1 MGKDDSLPQK
11 DDPTGTIRFADFSRQ
26 VFGPDFVLN
35 GKKAKKINPKVRR
48 GASGAA
54 FRDSSEM
61 SPEKRQF
68 NATLR
73 RSDANMR
80 RVFATMN
87 SFEQLEKIIQNKLF
101 EKTGSG
107 GMELLRLFRQIDKD
121 KNMAIDIDEFREALI
136 RFNINLEQR
145 DIQRLFNHYDKS
157 GTGAISYYE
166 FIQHLLPGDFIPLE
180 KLKSMGGI
188 PGMSKRDVQ
197 RELLDAAAARAVNNA
212 RRGSV
217 GLGDDRQIEKILR
230 DKIMTNLSSG
240 PYELVRMFR
249 MFDLDGNGSIDY
261 HEFKEVF
268 TKFNIIIPDSQ
279 LLNLFKKYDKS
290 GTGNISYYDFL
301 HHVLP
306 ADFPDVGDKAP
317 ETGFAT
323 MGADS
328 RTNNVALRNPH
339 FARAEKR
346 ATKYVKNAFKGH
358 GDFSMLERI
367 LRSKIVEKTKSGGAE
382 LLRLF
387 RQFDKDGNQAIDR
400 DEFKATL
407 KIYNLDLEDD
417 DVDMMFKRYDQD
429 KDGFIDYYEFIQHL
443 LPDDF
448 IPLEKLKSMGGLPG
462 MTSTDHSKQMLK
474 KAAKVAERNV
484 RLGNKGL
491 AIHDQAFVRTLL
503 KDKVMMKTKG
513 GARELWNAFR
523 HFDKDGSGDIDFDE
537 FYHVVVK
544 HYNIDLPRAE
554 VQAMFQEFL
563 DRRVF
568 HSGEGKKKGKGA
580 VVETGVRSGGEGK
593 TEGAA
598 LENDTTTTTKTSN
611 PNPQLGTTQAWEDGF
626 EATVNPPKKEYPKL
640 RRIVKRKW
648 RLMLR
653 DFSSIDTV
661 DTGYASRAETRFVLG
676 KYNVSIS
683 DQHLTSLIPTHAN
696 GLIEYRKFLSSFG
709 KFFVLETDAEI
720 HGRVMDVHCVHA
732 CRATC
737 RNGLSSLL
745 VSFVPPLTLVF
756 FFFLCVLFVP
766 PHLSFTHHRRTPR
779 RCTQRG
785 SSVGAR
791 TPQFQCST
799 ISCCAAKQHGWC

>member
-1 MGKDDSLPQK
+1 MTIFLLEIVPFTKSAQNKHLFAASNVRGLTRLPTVQQVRPHQYFICTCHLQPFPTYFNPRPTKIQTMGKDDSLPQK

-598 LENDTTTTTKTSN
+598 LENDTTTKTTN

-720 HGRVMDVHCVHA
+720 HGRVMDVHFVCMHA
-732 CRATC
+732 
-737 RNGLSSLL
+737 G
-745 VSFVPPLTLVF
+745 
-756 FFFLCVLFVP
+756 
-766 PHLSFTHHRRTPR
+766 PH
-779 RCTQRG
+779 
-785 SSVGAR
+785 VEMD
-791 TPQFQCST
+791 
-799 ISCCAAKQHGWC
+799 

>member
-1 MGKDDSLPQK
+1 MGKDEHAPQK
-11 DDPTGTIRFADFSRQ
+11 GDPTGTIRFADFSRQ
-26 VFGPDFVLN
+26 VFGPDLVIQ
-35 GKKAKKINPKVRR
+35 GKKSKKLNPKLRR
-48 GASGAA
+48 GASGAD
-54 FRDSSEM
+54 FRDASEM

-87 SFEQLEKIIQNKLF
+87 SFEELEKIIQNKLF
-101 EKTGSG
+101 ERTGSG

-121 KNMAIDIDEFREALI
+121 KNMCIDIDEFKEALV
-136 RFNINLEQR
+136 RFNINLEQQ
-145 DIQRLFNHYDKS
+145 DIRRLFNHYDKS
-157 GTGAISYYE
+157 GSGAISYYD
-166 FIQHLLPGDFIPLE
+166 FIKHLLPGDFIPLE

-188 PGMSKRDVQ
+188 PGMSKRDFQ
-197 RELLDAAAARAVNNA
+197 REVLDAAAARAVNNA
-212 RRGSV
+212 KRGSV
-217 GLGDDRQIEKILR
+217 GLGSDRQIEKILR

-268 TKFNIIIPDSQ
+268 GKFNIVIPDSQ
-279 LLNLFKKYDKS
+279 LKTLFQHYDKS
-290 GTGNISYYDFL
+290 GCGAISYYDFL

-306 ADFPDVGDKAP
+306 ADFPDTDTKAP

-358 GDFSMLERI
+358 GDFQMLEKI
-367 LRSKIVEKTKSGGAE
+367 LRQKIVEKTKSGGAE

-400 DEFKATL
+400 EEFKATL

-417 DVDMMFKRYDQD
+417 DLDMMFNRYDQD
-429 KDGFIDYYEFIQHL
+429 KDGLINYYEFIQHL

-462 MTSTDHSKQMLK
+462 MTSTDHSKMMLSR
-474 KAAKVAERNV
+474 AAKVAERNAQ
-484 RLGNKGL
+484 RGQAGL
-491 AIHDQAFVRTLL
+491 AIHDKKFVRRLL

-537 FYHVVVK
+537 FYHVVVRY
-544 HYNIDLPRAE
+544 YNIDLPRSE

-563 DRRVF
+563 DRRVY
-568 HSGEGKKKGKGA
+568 SKEGKNNESMKKQIDSSIKNNA
-580 VVETGVRSGGEGK
+580 ELKSETIKSVG
-593 TEGAA
+593 
-598 LENDTTTTTKTSN
+598 D
-611 PNPQLGTTQAWEDGF
+611 PNVQTGSTQAWEGEF
-626 EATVNPPKKEYPKL
+626 KTTVEPPKNEHPKL

-648 RLMLR
+648 RHMLR

-661 DTGYASRAETRFVLG
+661 DSGYASRAETRYVLG
-676 KYNVSIS
+676 KYNVSLS
-683 DQHLTSLIPTHAN
+683 DQHLTSLIPTNRN
-696 GLIEYRKFLSSFG
+696 GLIEYRKFLISFG
-709 KFFVLETDAEI
+709 KLRTVDAI
-720 HGRVMDVHCVHA
+720 
-732 CRATC
+732 TFSY
-737 RNGLSSLL
+737 LIL
-745 VSFVPPLTLVF
+745 
-756 FFFLCVLFVP
+756 FLHYLAN
-766 PHLSFTHHRRTPR
+766 SY
-779 RCTQRG
+779 
-785 SSVGAR
+785 
-791 TPQFQCST
+791 
-799 ISCCAAKQHGWC
+799 